1 MYVCMYICKQTM
13 HVVCLVFHP
22 SVDSVA
28 KMVGLLF
35 FVVSVLII
43 ASIC

>member
-1 MYVCMYICKQTM
+1 M
-13 HVVCLVFHP
+13 HVVCLLFHP

-43 ASIC
+43 ASICWSVPLVADSLP